1 MAVIAKIL
9 HLDHVVILTKV
20 YFFDIMHD
28 QRALAQAIF
37 YFCYLKAQNH
47 QNLYYSVHFDNL

>member
-1 MAVIAKIL
+1 MVVIAKIL
-9 HLDHVVILTKV
+9 YFNHLVILANV
-20 YFFDIMHD
+20 YVFDIMDD

-47 QNLYYSVHFDNL
+47 QNVYYSVHFDNL